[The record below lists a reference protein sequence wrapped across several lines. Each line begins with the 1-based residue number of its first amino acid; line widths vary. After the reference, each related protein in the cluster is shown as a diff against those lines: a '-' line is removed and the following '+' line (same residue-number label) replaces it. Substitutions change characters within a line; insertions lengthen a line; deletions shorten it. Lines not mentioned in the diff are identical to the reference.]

1 MAVLSGRW
9 RALVASTFV
18 SVVGLVWLTPRVA
31 RADGVAITPEARSHF
46 TAGVNLL
53 RDPDGPR
60 YEEAYREFKTAYAS
74 SPSYK
79 ILGNLG
85 LCAMKLERDDE
96 AVQVYE
102 KYLTEGKDL
111 SPSEI
116 AQVKT
121 DLATLKAGIVYLTLT
136 TDPPGAKIFDSRV
149 PVRGEKVTNVY
160 GPVTDATRIG
170 VRQGSH
176 QITARIDGY
185 PDVAWELEATVGSP
199 VSHTFT
205 FKRAEVAAPVAVQPA
220 ATPSTAAPA
229 PAVAEAAPVAK
240 RPVPAGVYI
249 GAIATGLLTTGA
261 VVTGLAALGK
271 HSDFQAENNGSMSTQ
286 AQSDKSTGETL
297 NVINDV
303 CIGGAVAGAV
313 LTVVLYT
320 TRPTVTENGG
330 GRAAAVSWRVTP
342 LLGAGGGGVGV
353 DGRF

>member
-9 RALVASTFV
+9 RALVASAFV
-18 SVVGLVWLTPRVA
+18 AVTCASPSVA

-60 YEEAYREFKTAYAS
+60 YEEAYREFKVAYAS

-96 AVQVYE
+96 AIQAYE
-102 KYLTEGKDL
+102 KYVAWGKAL
-111 SPSEI
+111 APSEI

-121 DLATLKAGIVYLTLT
+121 DLATLKAGIVYLTMT

-160 GPVTDATRIG
+160 GPVAEATRIG

-176 QITARIDGY
+176 QITARIEGY
-185 PDVAWELEATVGSP
+185 PDVTWELEATVGSP
-199 VSHTFT
+199 LSHTFT
-205 FKRAEVAAPVAVQPA
+205 FKKAEVAAPVAVQPA
-220 ATPSTAAPA
+220 ANPATPAPA
-229 PAVAEAAPVAK
+229 PAVAEAPRVTK
-240 RPVPAGVYI
+240 RPAPAGVYI

-271 HSDFQAENNGSMSTQ
+271 HSDFQSENNGTMSAQ
-286 AQSDKSTGETL
+286 AQSDKNAGETL
-297 NVINDV
+297 NIINDV
-303 CIGGAVAGAV
+303 CVGGAVAGAV
-313 LTVVLYT
+313 LTVVLYAA
-320 TRPTVTENGG
+320 RPTITESAGSAG
-330 GRAAAVSWRVTP
+330 SAGHASWRVTP
-342 LLGAGGGGVGV
+342 LVGRGSGGVGV
-353 DGRF
+353 DGQF

>member
-1 MAVLSGRW
+1 MGALTGSW
-9 RALVASTFV
+9 RALAAGAFV
-18 SVVGLVWLTPRVA
+18 SLVGVTPSVA
-31 RADGVAITPEARSHF
+31 QAADNVTITPEARSHF
-46 TAGVNLL
+46 SAGVNLL

-60 YEEAYREFKTAYAS
+60 YEEAYREFKAAYAS

-102 KYLTEGKDL
+102 KYLAEGKDL
-111 SPSEI
+111 SPSEV

-121 DLATLKAGIVYLTLT
+121 DLATLKAGIVYLTVT

-160 GPVTDATRIG
+160 GPIAEATRIG

-176 QITARIDGY
+176 QITARLDGY
-185 PDVAWELEATVGSP
+185 PDASWEVEATVGGAA
-199 VSHTFT
+199 SHTFT
-205 FKRAEVAAPVAVQPA
+205 LKRPEVAAPVAAQNVTTQLA
-220 ATPSTAAPA
+220 AAPA
-229 PAVAEAAPVAK
+229 PVAPPKVTA
-240 RPVPAGVYI
+240 RPVPTSVYI
-249 GAIATGLLTTGA
+249 GVVATGLLTTGA
-261 VVTGLAALGK
+261 VVTGIAALGK
-271 HSDFQAENNGSMSTQ
+271 HSDFQSENNGSKAPQ
-286 AQSDKSTGETL
+286 AQSDKNAGETL

-303 CIGGAVAGAV
+303 CVGGAVAGAV
-313 LTVVLYT
+313 LTAVLFA
-320 TRPTVTENGG
+320 TRPTIIEGASNAG
-330 GRAAAVSWRVTP
+330 GRPSWRVTP